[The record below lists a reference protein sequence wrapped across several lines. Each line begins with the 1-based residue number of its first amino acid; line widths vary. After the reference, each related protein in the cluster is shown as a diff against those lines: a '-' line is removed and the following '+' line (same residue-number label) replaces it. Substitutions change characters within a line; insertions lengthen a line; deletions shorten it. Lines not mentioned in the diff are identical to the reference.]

1 MTKLQTLKNELKQSA
16 TDLRHFKNVR
26 NNSFRSHSIL
36 RVPSYLCDAQRAQYD
51 IGKRKYEYRHK
62 HIAYCQLRGRL
73 REQIERPAL
82 WNLPNEDY
90 ILELMDKYRQV
101 MYA

>member
-1 MTKLQTLKNELKQSA
+1 MTKLQILKNELKQLA

-26 NNSFRSHSIL
+26 NTSFRSHSIL
-36 RVPSYLCDAQRAQYD
+36 RVPSYLSDAQMAQYN
-51 IGKRKYEYRHK
+51 IWKRKYEYRHK
-62 HIAYCQLRGRL
+62 HIAYCQLRGRR
-73 REQIERPAL
+73 REQIERPAS

-90 ILELMDKYRQV
+90 ILELMEKYQKV

>member
-1 MTKLQTLKNELKQSA
+1 MTKLQILKNELKQLA
-16 TDLRHFKNVR
+16 KDLRHFKSVR

-36 RVPSYLCDAQRAQYD
+36 RAPDYLREAQRAQSS
-51 IGKRKYEYRHK
+51 IWKRKYEYRHK

-73 REQIERPAL
+73 REQIERPAS

-90 ILELMDKYRQV
+90 ILELMEKYRQV